1 MELPKFSMYPTEAKE
16 RPNANANASADVLGL
31 GRIFESPGGVSISQ
45 PGKDR
50 LHHEERACSITTGK
64 CW

>member
-31 GRIFESPGGVSISQ
+31 GRIFESPGGVSIS
-45 PGKDR
+45 
-50 LHHEERACSITTGK
+50 
-64 CW
+64 